1 MSATS
6 PPDPN
11 VNLFNNL
18 YWQTADEFI
27 TLDYANK
34 HYLKYPIAQGKET
47 LQAID
52 VNGLATFK
60 NIVTFEDGIHNTTLD
75 QNGNNFIIDNN
86 GAAGSIVFSQSKAG
100 GLERTV
106 MTLTAETGCVIN
118 KQSDETPNA
127 TALKINDT
135 ISSRHIGCFINSQG
149 DSLYNPLVRTF
160 DNVIFSARTS
170 PNTESLTLTINATTA
185 TGVRITPTSSL
196 IGFGS
201 STTTPT
207 SSFLCDASG
216 CTIRGITNFS
226 STTPP
231 TSSQT
236 IPLATDSSTNIP
248 TTAWVQS
255 AIDAKTS
262 ISDTNTDATF
272 FPIFA
277 SSTGNQSF
285 RADATTTPWTI
296 NPNLGLFQFGNSIK
310 IGTSLRTAFGENAG
324 LTNQGT
330 AATAIGRNAAQT
342 NQGTQ
347 ATAVGQL
354 AGSNFQAQFAVAIG
368 SAAGA
373 GQSITNFQGDSAIAV
388 GHEAGR
394 NFQQTT
400 AIAIGKGAAIGNPAN
415 AATGQRTNAVAIG
428 TSAGAQSQQEG
439 SIAIGNLSGNTSQ
452 STFAV
457 AIGQF
462 SGQTSQGSECVA
474 IGSNAGNG
482 TQATQSIAIG
492 AQSGASGQG
501 LQSVAIGYQAGFL
514 NQHANSIILN
524 ASGAQQNSDGTSRFY
539 VNPIRNARTTNV
551 LSYNNTSKEVSFYE
565 LDMYYGE
572 FISTF
577 SSWTFGANTPEEILT
592 LGTTNTDNYGVTYTG
607 ATGVF
612 RFNKVGVFKVG
623 ISILLEESGG
633 SGADFYFCWVDA
645 AGLIVNSGS
654 VTRISGNNEKTLAYA
669 EIIYNSTSTNAT
681 IKPRFM
687 STTST
692 VSTKAYAAPHPNMAA
707 NPALIVTIYQINN

>member
-1 MSATS
+1 MSITS

-11 VNLFNNL
+11 VSVFNNS
-18 YWQTADEFI
+18 YWQTDDEYI

-34 HYLKYPIAQGKET
+34 HYLKYPVAQGKET
-47 LQAID
+47 LQQID

-60 NIVTFEDGIHNTTLD
+60 DTITLQDGTNNTTLD
-75 QNGNNFIIDNN
+75 QVSTNFVIDNN
-86 GAAGSIVFSQSKAG
+86 GAGGQILFNQSKIG

-106 MTLTAETGCVIN
+106 MTLDAESGCVIN
-118 KQSDETPNA
+118 KRSDESSNS
-127 TALKINDT
+127 TALKINDPV
-135 ISSRHIGCFINSQG
+135 SSRYIGCVLNTQADTLF
-149 DSLYNPLVRTF
+149 NPLVRTF
-160 DNVIFSARTS
+160 DNVIFGAGTS
-170 PNTESLTLTINATTA
+170 PNTQTLTLTSNGTSA
-185 TGVRITPTSSL
+185 TGLRITPTSSL

-201 STTTPT
+201 TTTTPT
-207 SSFLCDASG
+207 SYLLVDASG
-216 CTIRGITNFS
+216 CTIRGITAFT

-231 TSSQT
+231 TSLQT

-248 TTAWVQS
+248 TTQWVQS

-262 ISDTNTDATF
+262 IVDTNTDATF
-272 FPIFA
+272 YPIFA

-285 RADATTTPWTI
+285 RADALTTPWTI

-330 AATAIGRNAAQT
+330 AAVAIGRNSGQT

-347 ATAVGQL
+347 ATSVGQL
-354 AGSNFQAQFAVAIG
+354 SGSNYQSQFAVAIG

-373 GQSITNFQGDSAIAV
+373 GANVANFQGDSAIAV

-394 NFQQTT
+394 NFQQSN
-400 AIAIGKGAAIGNPAN
+400 AIAIGKSAGIGNAAN
-415 AATGQRTNAVAIG
+415 VASGQRSQTIAIG
-428 TSAGAQSQQEG
+428 TSAGAQFQQEG
-439 SIAIGNLSGNTSQ
+439 SVAIGNLSGSSSQ
-452 STFAV
+452 STYSV

-474 IGSNAGNG
+474 IGSNAGNSSQSVG
-482 TQATQSIAIG
+482 SIAIG
-492 AQSGASGQG
+492 AQSAGSNQG
-501 LQSVAIGYQAGFL
+501 NYSIALGYQSGFA

-524 ASGAQQNSDGTSRFY
+524 ASGSQQNSDGTSRFY
-539 VNPIRNARTTNV
+539 VNPVRNSKTTNV

-577 SSWTFGANTPEEILT
+577 SSWTFTANTPEEILT
-592 LGTTNTDNYGVTYTG
+592 LGTTTTDNNGINYNS
-607 ATGVF
+607 ASGVF

-633 SGADFYFCWVDA
+633 SGADFYFC
-645 AGLIVNSGS
+645 
-654 VTRISGNNEKTLAYA
+654 
-669 EIIYNSTSTNAT
+669 
-681 IKPRFM
+681 F
-687 STTST
+687 
-692 VSTKAYAAPHPNMAA
+692 
-707 NPALIVTIYQINN
+707 VTIPFFPLVLKWNQRHPQVY